1 MTKAQEL
8 YNEFITLGWHCKYC
22 DKHFKFSQV
31 TRWGDREGGASNVTC
46 PLCQMSLRMDLPEV
60 VRTIE
65 KLGNLDKKIIRVL
78 IEYADEGG
86 EFNDHGPYD
95 KIYYKCIMVLKHNPL
110 FTSLITIRPL
120 PFVERMVMIQIYREL
135 VEAGKIEEVD
145 LYEVQAPIPV
155 VSERAKVKTVRY
167 GATTQAYE
175 KSKSKKKASKV
186 GTQLDFMVGG
196 GARSKIKTSE
206 LSELTPEPMP
216 ELDDALAALLG
227 MDDKPEEVVIDE
239 KVENDLSSLDDMIN
253 DL

>member
-8 YNEFITLGWHCKYC
+8 YNEFITLGWKCITC

-46 PLCQMSLRMDLPEV
+46 PFCKVSLRIDLPEV
-60 VRTIE
+60 VRAIE
-65 KLGNLDKKIIRVL
+65 KLGNLDKKIINVL

-86 EFNDHGPYD
+86 EFHGHGPYD
-95 KIYYKCIMVLKHNPL
+95 EIYYKCIMVLKYNPL
-110 FTSLITIRPL
+110 YTSLITIRPL

-167 GATTQAYE
+167 GKTTQAYE
-175 KSKSKKKASKV
+175 NSRKKKEKKSKV

-196 GARSKIKTSE
+196 GIGTKKKVA
-206 LSELTPEPMP
+206 SELTPDVLP
-216 ELDDALAALLG
+216 ELDDAIAGLMNLDSKPLE
-227 MDDKPEEVVIDE
+227 DKVKD
-239 KVENDLSSLDDMIN
+239 DLSSLDDMIN